1 MAGWR
6 QLLRG
11 CRALFRRSEAER
23 DIADEVQ
30 HYLDEAAA
38 AHRARGLGDGEARR
52 AARIEIGGVTGVNEQ
67 VRGYGWENG
76 VRGLFG
82 DLRYAA
88 RGLRAAPGFTV
99 VTVITLALGI
109 GATTAIFSAIYPILI
124 QPLPYPDG
132 HRIATIW
139 ELSADGQRMD
149 GSYGMFHAM
158 AERTHAFQSL
168 AVFKPWLPT
177 MTGSD
182 QPERLTGQRVT
193 SEYFRVLGVAPALG
207 RDFLAADDRP
217 QGPRVVIL
225 GDRLWRRRFAADP
238 AIIGRDITLSD
249 TQYTVIGVM
258 PARFE
263 NVLGPEAEIWGPM
276 QYGLSE
282 GRTWG
287 HHLRTVG
294 RLRDGSSITQ
304 AAREAATLGP
314 AILKDQRPE
323 TYAANAAFTAV
334 ALRDDVTRAVKPA
347 LIAVLIAVT
356 LVLLIACVNVTNL
369 LLARGVQRRGELA
382 LRAALGAGKGR
393 LIRQLLTESVL
404 LSVLGGL
411 AGMLVAWFGLRA
423 LHALSPADLPRAHA
437 IAFNPAVFAFGL
449 ALTTVL
455 GLAVGT
461 IPALHAARSDPHD
474 ALQHGSNRSTGTHG
488 RIRASLVV
496 AEVALALVLLVGSG
510 LLLRS
515 LQQLFAVPAGFEAS
529 HLLTMQVQTA
539 GQRFNADGATVQFFT
554 QVLDAVRRVP
564 GVTTVALTSQ
574 LPMSGDDSEYGLR
587 LDGSQDGSS
596 TFRYAVTPG
605 YIETMGIPLLYG
617 RSLDERD
624 RAGSPPVALVNESL
638 AKSKFG
644 GRDAIG
650 QRVHIGPTD
659 RPPYTIVGV
668 VGDVRQMSL
677 ALGPPDAVYT
687 TSSQWI
693 FTDPVMSLVVRGQGN
708 VASLAP
714 AIRAA
719 VWSVDKDQ
727 PVVRIATMDE
737 LLAASAAERR
747 YALILF
753 ETFAIVA
760 LALAAAGIYGVIAG
774 RVAERTR
781 EIGVRAALGATRGSI
796 LRLVLGEGFTLTAF
810 GIGIGVAASA
820 AAGRGMS
827 ALLFNVSPLDPVTH
841 ASVLMLLLVVAAVA
855 CAVPAWRAVRVDPA
869 TTLRAE

>member
-11 CRALFRRSEAER
+11 CRALLRRSDAER

-294 RLRDGSSITQ
+294 RLRDGSSMAQ

-314 AILKDQRPE
+314 AILTDQHPE

-515 LQQLFAVPAGFEAS
+515 LQKLFAVPAGFEAS

-564 GVTTVALTSQ
+564 GVITVALTSQ

-587 LDGSQDGSS
+587 LDGSQDGYS

-781 EIGVRAALGATRGSI
+781 EIGVRAALGATSGSI
-796 LRLVLGEGFTLTAF
+796 LRLVLGEGFALTAC

>member
-1 MAGWR
+1 
-6 QLLRG
+6 
-11 CRALFRRSEAER
+11 
-23 DIADEVQ
+23 
-30 HYLDEAAA
+30 
-38 AHRARGLGDGEARR
+38 
-52 AARIEIGGVTGVNEQ
+52 
-67 VRGYGWENG
+67 
-76 VRGLFG
+76 
-82 DLRYAA
+82 
-88 RGLRAAPGFTV
+88 
-99 VTVITLALGI
+99 
-109 GATTAIFSAIYPILI
+109 
-124 QPLPYPDG
+124 
-132 HRIATIW
+132 
-139 ELSADGQRMD
+139 
-149 GSYGMFHAM
+149 
-158 AERTHAFQSL
+158 
-168 AVFKPWLPT
+168 
-177 MTGSD
+177 
-182 QPERLTGQRVT
+182 
-193 SEYFRVLGVAPALG
+193 
-207 RDFLAADDRP
+207 
-217 QGPRVVIL
+217 
-225 GDRLWRRRFAADP
+225 
-238 AIIGRDITLSD
+238 
-249 TQYTVIGVM
+249 
-258 PARFE
+258 
-263 NVLGPEAEIWGPM
+263 
-276 QYGLSE
+276 
-282 GRTWG
+282 
-287 HHLRTVG
+287 
-294 RLRDGSSITQ
+294 
-304 AAREAATLGP
+304 
-314 AILKDQRPE
+314 
-323 TYAANAAFTAV
+323 
-334 ALRDDVTRAVKPA
+334 
-347 LIAVLIAVT
+347 
-356 LVLLIACVNVTNL
+356 VLLIACVNVTNL

-855 CAVPAWRAVRVDPA
+855 CAVPAWRAVGVDPA

>member
-1 MAGWR
+1 MSAWR
-6 QLLRG
+6 QILRG
-11 CRALFRRSEAER
+11 CRGLWRRDDVER

-30 HYLDEAAA
+30 HYLEEATAG
-38 AHRARGLGDGEARR
+38 HRARGLSDEAARR
-52 AARIEIGGVTGVNEQ
+52 AARIELGGVTGVNEQ
-67 VRGYGWENG
+67 VRGYGWENV

-88 RGLRAAPGFTV
+88 RGLRAAPGFTA
-99 VTVITLALGI
+99 VTVVTLALGI

-124 QPLPYPDG
+124 QPLPYPAG

-139 ELSADGQRMD
+139 ELSGDGQRID

-158 AERTHAFQSL
+158 AERTHAFQAL

-182 QPERLTGQRVT
+182 RPERLNGQRVT

-207 RDFLAADDRP
+207 RDFLAAEDRP

-238 AIIGRDITLSD
+238 AIVGRDITLSD
-249 TQYTVIGVM
+249 TRYTVIGVM
-258 PARFE
+258 PPRFE
-263 NVLGPEAEIWGPM
+263 NVLAPEAEIWGPM

-294 RLRDGSSITQ
+294 RLRDGSSIAQ

-314 AILKDQRPE
+314 AIRSEYRPE
-323 TYAANAAFTAV
+323 TYAPNAAFTAV

-347 LIAVLIAVT
+347 LMAVVIAVT

-369 LLARGVQRRGELA
+369 LLARGVHRRGELA

-404 LSVLGGL
+404 LSALGGA
-411 AGMLVAWFGLRA
+411 AGMLVAWFGLQA
-423 LHALSPADLPRAHA
+423 LHALSPANLPRADA
-437 IAFNPAVFAFGL
+437 IAFNPAVFGFGL
-449 ALTTVL
+449 AITTLL
-455 GLAVGT
+455 GLAVGA
-461 IPALHAARSDPHD
+461 IPAVHAARSDPHD
-474 ALQHGSNRSTGTHG
+474 ALQHGSPRSTGAHG
-488 RIRASLVV
+488 RLRASLVV

-515 LQQLFAVPAGFEAS
+515 LQQLFAVPAGFETS
-529 HLLTMQVQTA
+529 HLLTMQVQTS
-539 GQRFNADGATVQFFT
+539 GRRFDPDGATVQFFT

-564 GVTTVALTSQ
+564 GVTAVALTSQ

-587 LDGSQDGSS
+587 LDGSQDGYSV
-596 TFRYAVTPG
+596 FRYAVTPG
-605 YIETMGIPLLYG
+605 YIETMGVPLLHG
-617 RSLDERD
+617 RTLDERD
-624 RAGSPPVALVNESL
+624 RAGAPPVALVNESL

-659 RPPYTIVGV
+659 RPPYTIVGI

-677 ALGPPDAVYT
+677 TLGPPDAVYT

-727 PVVRIATMDE
+727 PVVRIATMDD

-760 LALAAAGIYGVIAG
+760 LVLAAAGIYGVISG

-781 EIGVRAALGATRGSI
+781 EIGVRAALGATRSSI
-796 LRLVLGEGFTLTAF
+796 LRLVLGEGCALTAF
-810 GIGIGVAASA
+810 GIAIGVAAAA
-820 AAGRGMS
+820 AAGRGMA

-841 ASVLMLLLVVAAVA
+841 ASVLMLLLVVSAVA
-855 CAVPAWRAVRVDPA
+855 CAVPAWRAARVDPA
-869 TTLRAE
+869 ATLRAE